1 MIGQVPAEHGPD
13 LWDMFVTEAG
23 TIYVADGGQKKVFAL
38 RPGDA
43 TFTEVLQCPDPW
55 RPVSLVVQDR
65 SLYVSMV
72 DPADLTSGSISEYEL
87 PPQLQLE

>member
-13 LWDMFVTEAG
+13 LWDMFVTE
-23 TIYVADGGQKKVFAL
+23 VADGGQKKVFAL

-72 DPADLTSGSISEYEL
+72 DPADLTSGRVYEYEL